1 MRKPILIGII
11 STAVLLLA
19 SGCAGVNPQVVNGE
33 FEKLLKEREGEYHLK
48 PGDEI
53 SVRVVGNEDF
63 SREKVLVA
71 QDGFISTP
79 LGRFFVSG
87 KSLREVQEL
96 IRREQVEFP
105 TAPPPIVVELVN
117 QAPEIVYVG
126 GEVLNPGVV
135 KLLPGMSALEAVM
148 EVGGNK
154 PSGKLRSIILIRRG
168 ENWKR
173 IVRRVDLKVL
183 EEDLVLMPRDIVYVP
198 RTVVAN
204 ISTFIDQ
211 YITRV
216 VPFNQYAIAAALG
229 IISY

>member
-1 MRKPILIGII
+1 MRKPTVIGII
-11 STAVLLLA
+11 SIAVLIGA
-19 SGCAGVNPQVVNGE
+19 AGCAGVNPQVVNGE

-87 KSLREVQEL
+87 KTLREVQEL

-117 QAPEIVYVG
+117 QAPKIVYVG
-126 GEVLNPGVV
+126 GEVKNPGVV

-154 PSGKLRSIILIRRG
+154 PSGKLRSIILIRRT

-173 IVRRVDLKVL
+173 VVRRVDLKML

-204 ISTFIDQ
+204 IATFLDQ
-211 YITRV
+211 YVTRV
-216 VPFNQYAIAAALG
+216 VPFNQYALAAALG